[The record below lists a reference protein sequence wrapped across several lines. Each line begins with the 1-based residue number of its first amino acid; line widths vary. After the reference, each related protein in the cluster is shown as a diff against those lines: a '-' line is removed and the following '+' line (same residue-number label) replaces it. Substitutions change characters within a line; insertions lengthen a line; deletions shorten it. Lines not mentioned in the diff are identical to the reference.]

1 MHSEGPRKPKQVDQN
16 VKSEA
21 STAGRQKPAA
31 PERRSA
37 SGNRK
42 EDWIAQNLRR
52 VYDDALDEDIPQ
64 EMLDL
69 LSSLDDSEPDTGNP
83 G

>member
-1 MHSEGPRKPKQVDQN
+1 VDQT

-21 STAGRQKPAA
+21 SSAGGQKPAA
-31 PERRSA
+31 GGRRGHGS
-37 SGNRK
+37 RK

-52 VYDDALDEDIPQ
+52 VYDDALNEDIPQ

-69 LSSLDDSEPDTGNP
+69 LNALDDSEPDNESDKGTHG
-83 G
+83 

>member
-1 MHSEGPRKPKQVDQN
+1 VDQN

-21 STAGRQKPAA
+21 SAAGRAKTAGV
-31 PERRSA
+31 ERPHPP
-37 SGNRK
+37 GTRK
-42 EDWIAQNLRR
+42 EDWIAQHLRR
-52 VYDDALDEDIPQ
+52 VYDDALNEGIPQ

-69 LSSLDDSEPDTGNP
+69 LNTLDESDPEKGNR